1 MKLLALETATEAC
14 SVALYLD
21 GEVLERF
28 EIAPRRHAELTLPW
42 IDELLAHAGIAKSQL
57 DAVACGRGPGAFTGV
72 RLAVAMVQGLALA
85 LDRPAIGV
93 STLETLALPAMRML
107 DARDEA
113 IDGVLAA
120 IDARM
125 GEIYLADYQRDA
137 SGAWGRQG
145 EERVIAPSAVLL
157 QGAQSRIGV
166 GTGFSAEN
174 GVLTTSLA
182 AQLSRVDAAALP
194 HAADVARLAA
204 GAFSRGG
211 GMAPEDIQPAYLR
224 NKVALTLAEQGK
236 PVLG

>member
-42 IDELLAHAGIAKSQL
+42 IDEVLARAGIARSQL
-57 DAVACGRGPGAFTGV
+57 DAIACGRGPGAFTGV

-93 STLETLALPAMRML
+93 CTLEVLALPAMREL
-107 DARDEA
+107 DAQGDA
-113 IDGVLAA
+113 HGGVLAA

-125 GEIYLADYQRDA
+125 GEVYLADYRRDA
-137 SGAWGRQG
+137 TGAWTRQG
-145 EERVIAPSAVLL
+145 EEQVIAPSAVVLPDD
-157 QGAQSRIGV
+157 APRIGA
-166 GTGFSAEN
+166 GTGFGAES
-174 GVLTTSLA
+174 GVLAERLA
-182 AQLSRVDAAALP
+182 TQLIRIDATALP

-204 GAFSRGG
+204 AAFARGEG
-211 GMAPEDIQPAYLR
+211 LAPEALQPAYLR

-236 PVLG
+236 AR